1 MNFKAFHMSERG
13 ESHLH
18 DGRVCQDSSASFSD
32 ECGTVAVVSDGHGGC
47 DYVRSQIGS
56 AMACEAAVKN
66 IRRLFENISP
76 EAFLAEPDMML
87 IQLEAAII
95 NDWNESVRSHYE
107 ANPFTEEE
115 LDCVS
120 EKAGA
125 SYRSGHR
132 IERAYGAT
140 LIAAAVTRDYWFGIQ
155 IGDGKCA
162 AFDEAGICTQPI
174 PWDEKCFLN
183 KTTSICGSDALRD
196 FRHFYSEKIP
206 TAVFMGSDGIDDS
219 FKNEEDMYDFYK
231 TILYA
236 FSISDYTQAVD
247 ELKAYLPRLSKEG
260 SADDVSIAAWMDMD
274 ALKSV
279 VDKIKAEGE
288 EAEEPEENK
297 KTEEEKE
304 TIENEKSEEGNE
316 AEEGKK
322 AEEEIET
329 AETRKEEN
337 YESWQ
342 QPRFCCMCGAKLV
355 PGQRFCQC
363 GARILLNAVEVN
375 PDDADGEKK
384 NLFYFGTLYFLLPVK
399 GGQIWRGMTLR
410 RKEQRHLE
418 IWAGIY

>member
-274 ALKSV
+274 VLKSV

-304 TIENEKSEEGNE
+304 TIENEKSEAGNE

-337 YESWQ
+337 YESRQ

-355 PGQRFCQC
+355 PRQRFCQC

-384 NLFYFGTLYFLLPVK
+384 NLFYYLERFISY
-399 GGQIWRGMTLR
+399 
-410 RKEQRHLE
+410 HL
-418 IWAGIY
+418 

>member
-1 MNFKAFHMSERG
+1 MMNFKAFHMSERG

-87 IQLEAAII
+87 TQLEAAII

-125 SYRSGHR
+125 AYFSGHR

-155 IGDGKCA
+155 IGDGKCV

-279 VDKIKAEGE
+279 VDKIKAESE
-288 EAEEPEENK
+288 EAEESEENK

-337 YESWQ
+337 YESRQ

-384 NLFYFGTLYFLLPVK
+384 NLFYYLERFISY
-399 GGQIWRGMTLR
+399 
-410 RKEQRHLE
+410 HL
-418 IWAGIY
+418 

>member
-231 TILYA
+231 TIFYA

-304 TIENEKSEEGNE
+304 TIEKEKSEEGNE

-337 YESWQ
+337 YESRQ

-384 NLFYFGTLYFLLPVK
+384 NLFYYLERFISY
-399 GGQIWRGMTLR
+399 
-410 RKEQRHLE
+410 HL
-418 IWAGIY
+418 

>member
-87 IQLEAAII
+87 TQLEAAII

-297 KTEEEKE
+297 KTEEEKKA
-304 TIENEKSEEGNE
+304 IENEKSEEGNE

-337 YESWQ
+337 YESRQ

-384 NLFYFGTLYFLLPVK
+384 NLFYYLERFISY
-399 GGQIWRGMTLR
+399 
-410 RKEQRHLE
+410 HL
-418 IWAGIY
+418 

>member
-18 DGRVCQDSSASFSD
+18 DGRVCQDSSASFFD

-140 LIAAAVTRDYWFGIQ
+140 LIAAAVTREYWFGIQ

-337 YESWQ
+337 YESRQ

-384 NLFYFGTLYFLLPVK
+384 NLFYY
-399 GGQIWRGMTLR
+399 
-410 RKEQRHLE
+410 LE
-418 IWAGIY
+418 RFISYYL

>member
-87 IQLEAAII
+87 TQLEAAII

-125 SYRSGHR
+125 AYFSGHR

-155 IGDGKCA
+155 IGDGKCV

-274 ALKSV
+274 VLKSV
-279 VDKIKAEGE
+279 VDKIKAESE
-288 EAEEPEENK
+288 EAEESEENK
-297 KTEEEKE
+297 KTEEEIE

-337 YESWQ
+337 YESRQ

-384 NLFYFGTLYFLLPVK
+384 NLFYYLERFISY
-399 GGQIWRGMTLR
+399 
-410 RKEQRHLE
+410 HL
-418 IWAGIY
+418 

>member
-87 IQLEAAII
+87 TQLEAAII

-125 SYRSGHR
+125 AYFSGHR

-155 IGDGKCA
+155 IGDGKCV

-279 VDKIKAEGE
+279 VDKIKAESE
-288 EAEEPEENK
+288 EAEESEENK

-337 YESWQ
+337 YESRQ

-384 NLFYFGTLYFLLPVK
+384 NLFYYLERFISY
-399 GGQIWRGMTLR
+399 
-410 RKEQRHLE
+410 HL
-418 IWAGIY
+418 

>member
-13 ESHLH
+13 ESYLH

-236 FSISDYTQAVD
+236 FSISDYTQVVD

-337 YESWQ
+337 YESRQ

-384 NLFYFGTLYFLLPVK
+384 NLFYYLERFISY
-399 GGQIWRGMTLR
+399 
-410 RKEQRHLE
+410 HL
-418 IWAGIY
+418 

>member
-337 YESWQ
+337 YESRQ

-375 PDDADGEKK
+375 PDDANGEKK
-384 NLFYFGTLYFLLPVK
+384 NLFYYLERVISY
-399 GGQIWRGMTLR
+399 
-410 RKEQRHLE
+410 HL
-418 IWAGIY
+418 

>member
-87 IQLEAAII
+87 TQLEAAII

-196 FRHFYSEKIP
+196 FRHFYSRKFRQLFLWGQMALMIHLKMKKICMIFIKQF
-206 TAVFMGSDGIDDS
+206 FMLSQFRI
-219 FKNEEDMYDFYK
+219 
-231 TILYA
+231 I
-236 FSISDYTQAVD
+236 
-247 ELKAYLPRLSKEG
+247 PR
-260 SADDVSIAAWMDMD
+260 
-274 ALKSV
+274 
-279 VDKIKAEGE
+279 
-288 EAEEPEENK
+288 
-297 KTEEEKE
+297 
-304 TIENEKSEEGNE
+304 
-316 AEEGKK
+316 
-322 AEEEIET
+322 
-329 AETRKEEN
+329 
-337 YESWQ
+337 Q
-342 QPRFCCMCGAKLV
+342 
-355 PGQRFCQC
+355 
-363 GARILLNAVEVN
+363 
-375 PDDADGEKK
+375 
-384 NLFYFGTLYFLLPVK
+384 
-399 GGQIWRGMTLR
+399 
-410 RKEQRHLE
+410 
-418 IWAGIY
+418 

>member
-87 IQLEAAII
+87 TQLEAAII

-125 SYRSGHR
+125 AYFSGHR

-162 AFDEAGICTQPI
+162 AFDEAGSCTQPI

-206 TAVFMGSDGIDDS
+206 TAVFMGSDVIDDS

-304 TIENEKSEEGNE
+304 TIEKEKSEEGNE

-337 YESWQ
+337 YESRQ

-384 NLFYFGTLYFLLPVK
+384 NLFYYLERFISY
-399 GGQIWRGMTLR
+399 
-410 RKEQRHLE
+410 HL
-418 IWAGIY
+418 

>member
-87 IQLEAAII
+87 TQLEAAII

-125 SYRSGHR
+125 AYFSGHR

-155 IGDGKCA
+155 IGDGKCV

-231 TILYA
+231 TILYD
-236 FSISDYTQAVD
+236 FSISDYTRAVD

-288 EAEEPEENK
+288 KAEEPEENK

-304 TIENEKSEEGNE
+304 TIENEKSEAGNE
-316 AEEGKK
+316 VEEGKK

-337 YESWQ
+337 YESRQ

-384 NLFYFGTLYFLLPVK
+384 NLFYYLERFISY
-399 GGQIWRGMTLR
+399 
-410 RKEQRHLE
+410 HL
-418 IWAGIY
+418 

>member
-32 ECGTVAVVSDGHGGC
+32 ECGTVAVVRDGHGGC

-125 SYRSGHR
+125 PYRSGHR

-337 YESWQ
+337 YESRQ

-384 NLFYFGTLYFLLPVK
+384 NLFYYLERFISY
-399 GGQIWRGMTLR
+399 
-410 RKEQRHLE
+410 HL
-418 IWAGIY
+418 

>member
-87 IQLEAAII
+87 TQLEAAII

-125 SYRSGHR
+125 AYFSGHR

-162 AFDEAGICTQPI
+162 AFDEAGSCTQPI

-279 VDKIKAEGE
+279 VDKIKAESE
-288 EAEEPEENK
+288 EAEESEENK
-297 KTEEEKE
+297 KTEEEIE

-337 YESWQ
+337 YESRQ

-384 NLFYFGTLYFLLPVK
+384 NLFYYLERFISY
-399 GGQIWRGMTLR
+399 
-410 RKEQRHLE
+410 HL
-418 IWAGIY
+418 

>member
-13 ESHLH
+13 ESHLY

-66 IRRLFENISP
+66 IRRLFENISSK
-76 EAFLAEPDMML
+76 AFLAEPDMML

-219 FKNEEDMYDFYK
+219 FKDMYDFYK

-337 YESWQ
+337 YESRQ
-342 QPRFCCMCGAKLV
+342 QPRFCCMCGVKLV

-384 NLFYFGTLYFLLPVK
+384 NLFYYLERFISY
-399 GGQIWRGMTLR
+399 
-410 RKEQRHLE
+410 HL
-418 IWAGIY
+418 

>member
-95 NDWNESVRSHYE
+95 NDWDESVRSHYE

-337 YESWQ
+337 YESRK
-342 QPRFCCMCGAKLV
+342 QPRFCCMRGAKLV

-384 NLFYFGTLYFLLPVK
+384 NLFYY
-399 GGQIWRGMTLR
+399 
-410 RKEQRHLE
+410 LE
-418 IWAGIY
+418 RFISYYL

>member
-1 MNFKAFHMSERG
+1 MNFKAFHMSESG

-32 ECGTVAVVSDGHGGC
+32 ECGTVTVVSDGHGGC

-337 YESWQ
+337 YESRQ
-342 QPRFCCMCGAKLV
+342 QPRFCCMCGVKLV

-384 NLFYFGTLYFLLPVK
+384 NLFYYLERFISY
-399 GGQIWRGMTLR
+399 
-410 RKEQRHLE
+410 HL
-418 IWAGIY
+418 

>member
-18 DGRVCQDSSASFSD
+18 DGRICQDSSASFSD

-162 AFDEAGICTQPI
+162 AFDEAGICMQPI

-337 YESWQ
+337 YESRQ

-384 NLFYFGTLYFLLPVK
+384 NFFYYLERFISY
-399 GGQIWRGMTLR
+399 
-410 RKEQRHLE
+410 HL
-418 IWAGIY
+418 

>member
-47 DYVRSQIGS
+47 DYVRSQFGS

-87 IQLEAAII
+87 TQLEAAII

-125 SYRSGHR
+125 AYFSGHR

-279 VDKIKAEGE
+279 VDKIKAESE
-288 EAEEPEENK
+288 EAEESEENK

-337 YESWQ
+337 YESRQ

-384 NLFYFGTLYFLLPVK
+384 NLFYYLERFISY
-399 GGQIWRGMTLR
+399 
-410 RKEQRHLE
+410 HL
-418 IWAGIY
+418 

>member
-140 LIAAAVTRDYWFGIQ
+140 LIAAAVTRDYCFGIQ

-337 YESWQ
+337 YESRQ
-342 QPRFCCMCGAKLV
+342 QPRFCCMCGVKLV

-384 NLFYFGTLYFLLPVK
+384 NLFYYLERFISY
-399 GGQIWRGMTLR
+399 
-410 RKEQRHLE
+410 HL
-418 IWAGIY
+418 

>member
-66 IRRLFENISP
+66 IRRLFENISH

-140 LIAAAVTRDYWFGIQ
+140 LIAAAVTKEYWFGIQ

-337 YESWQ
+337 YESRQ

-384 NLFYFGTLYFLLPVK
+384 NLFYYLERFISY
-399 GGQIWRGMTLR
+399 
-410 RKEQRHLE
+410 HL
-418 IWAGIY
+418 

>member
-236 FSISDYTQAVD
+236 FLISDYTQAVD

-316 AEEGKK
+316 TEEGKK

-337 YESWQ
+337 YESRQ

-384 NLFYFGTLYFLLPVK
+384 NLFYYLERFISY
-399 GGQIWRGMTLR
+399 
-410 RKEQRHLE
+410 HL
-418 IWAGIY
+418 

>member
-274 ALKSV
+274 ALKFV

-304 TIENEKSEEGNE
+304 AIENEKSEEGNE

-337 YESWQ
+337 YESRQ

-375 PDDADGEKK
+375 PDDANGEKK
-384 NLFYFGTLYFLLPVK
+384 NLFYYLERFISY
-399 GGQIWRGMTLR
+399 
-410 RKEQRHLE
+410 HL
-418 IWAGIY
+418 

>member
-87 IQLEAAII
+87 TQLEAAII

-125 SYRSGHR
+125 AYFSGHR

-162 AFDEAGICTQPI
+162 AFDEAGSCTQPI

-274 ALKSV
+274 VLKSV
-279 VDKIKAEGE
+279 VDKIKAESE
-288 EAEEPEENK
+288 EAEESEENK
-297 KTEEEKE
+297 KTEEEIE

-337 YESWQ
+337 YESRQ

-384 NLFYFGTLYFLLPVK
+384 NLFYYLERFISY
-399 GGQIWRGMTLR
+399 
-410 RKEQRHLE
+410 HL
-418 IWAGIY
+418 

>member
-1 MNFKAFHMSERG
+1 MNFKAFHMSESG

-32 ECGTVAVVSDGHGGC
+32 ECGTVTVVSDGHGGC

-337 YESWQ
+337 YESRQ

-384 NLFYFGTLYFLLPVK
+384 NLFYYLERFISY
-399 GGQIWRGMTLR
+399 
-410 RKEQRHLE
+410 HL
-418 IWAGIY
+418 

>member
-247 ELKAYLPRLSKEG
+247 ELKAYLPRLSKAG

-337 YESWQ
+337 YESRQ

-375 PDDADGEKK
+375 PDDADGEKR
-384 NLFYFGTLYFLLPVK
+384 NPG
-399 GGQIWRGMTLR
+399 
-410 RKEQRHLE
+410 
-418 IWAGIY
+418 

>member
-18 DGRVCQDSSASFSD
+18 DGRVCQDSSASFSV
-32 ECGTVAVVSDGHGGC
+32 ECGSVTVVSDGHGGC

-304 TIENEKSEEGNE
+304 TIEKEKSEEGNE

-337 YESWQ
+337 YESRQ

-384 NLFYFGTLYFLLPVK
+384 NLFYYLERFISY
-399 GGQIWRGMTLR
+399 
-410 RKEQRHLE
+410 HL
-418 IWAGIY
+418 

>member
-1 MNFKAFHMSERG
+1 MMNFKAFHMSERG

-304 TIENEKSEEGNE
+304 TIEKEKSEEGNE

-329 AETRKEEN
+329 AEARKEEN
-337 YESWQ
+337 YESRQ

-384 NLFYFGTLYFLLPVK
+384 NLFYYLERFISY
-399 GGQIWRGMTLR
+399 
-410 RKEQRHLE
+410 HL
-418 IWAGIY
+418 

>member
-56 AMACEAAVKN
+56 AMACEAVVKN

-87 IQLEAAII
+87 TQLEAAII

-125 SYRSGHR
+125 AYFSGHR

-155 IGDGKCA
+155 IGDGKCV

-279 VDKIKAEGE
+279 VDKIKAESE
-288 EAEEPEENK
+288 EAEESEENK

-337 YESWQ
+337 YESRQ

-355 PGQRFCQC
+355 PGQRSCQC

-384 NLFYFGTLYFLLPVK
+384 NLFYYLERFISY
-399 GGQIWRGMTLR
+399 
-410 RKEQRHLE
+410 HL
-418 IWAGIY
+418 

>member
-196 FRHFYSEKIP
+196 FCHFYSEKIP

-337 YESWQ
+337 YESRQ
-342 QPRFCCMCGAKLV
+342 QPRFCCMCGVKLV

-384 NLFYFGTLYFLLPVK
+384 NLFYYLERFISY
-399 GGQIWRGMTLR
+399 
-410 RKEQRHLE
+410 HL
-418 IWAGIY
+418 

>member
-18 DGRVCQDSSASFSD
+18 DGRVCQDSSSSFSD

-66 IRRLFENISP
+66 IRRLFENIST

-87 IQLEAAII
+87 IQLEATII

-206 TAVFMGSDGIDDS
+206 TAVFIGSDGIDDS

-274 ALKSV
+274 ALQSV

-297 KTEEEKE
+297 KTEEEKKA
-304 TIENEKSEEGNE
+304 IENEKSEEGNE

-337 YESWQ
+337 YESRQ

-384 NLFYFGTLYFLLPVK
+384 NLFYYLERFISY
-399 GGQIWRGMTLR
+399 
-410 RKEQRHLE
+410 HL
-418 IWAGIY
+418 

>member
-18 DGRVCQDSSASFSD
+18 DGRVCQDSSSSFSD

-304 TIENEKSEEGNE
+304 TIEKEKSEERNE

-337 YESWQ
+337 YESRQ

-384 NLFYFGTLYFLLPVK
+384 NFFYYLERFISY
-399 GGQIWRGMTLR
+399 
-410 RKEQRHLE
+410 HL
-418 IWAGIY
+418 

>member
-95 NDWNESVRSHYE
+95 NDWNESVRRHYE

-304 TIENEKSEEGNE
+304 TIEKEKSEEGNE

-337 YESWQ
+337 YESRQ

-384 NLFYFGTLYFLLPVK
+384 NLFYYFVRFISYHLY
-399 GGQIWRGMTLR
+399 
-410 RKEQRHLE
+410 KE
-418 IWAGIY
+418 GKY

>member
-87 IQLEAAII
+87 TQLEAAII

-125 SYRSGHR
+125 AYFSGHR

-155 IGDGKCA
+155 IGDGKCV

-279 VDKIKAEGE
+279 VDKINAKGE

-337 YESWQ
+337 YESRQ

-384 NLFYFGTLYFLLPVK
+384 NLFYYLERFISY
-399 GGQIWRGMTLR
+399 
-410 RKEQRHLE
+410 HL
-418 IWAGIY
+418 

>member
-66 IRRLFENISP
+66 IRRLFENISH

-140 LIAAAVTRDYWFGIQ
+140 LIAAAVTKEYWFGIQ

-337 YESWQ
+337 YESRQ

-375 PDDADGEKK
+375 PDDANGEKK
-384 NLFYFGTLYFLLPVK
+384 NLFYYLERFISY
-399 GGQIWRGMTLR
+399 
-410 RKEQRHLE
+410 HL
-418 IWAGIY
+418 